1 MTAANPRQAADATT
15 NARWGC
21 QLYGGRVVPAELV
34 AQMTAG
40 DGQYG
45 LGTMRYSQQFGL
57 GDAFGHGG
65 NDPGYSSLM
74 VAIPGHHVALSVLL
88 ANGNKDA
95 WGIAEELVTALQP
108 LLGN

>member
-1 MTAANPRQAADATT
+1 
-15 NARWGC
+15 
-21 QLYGGRVVPAELV
+21 
-34 AQMTAG
+34 MTAG

-74 VAIPGHHVALSVLL
+74 VAIPGHHLALSVLL
-88 ANGNKDA
+88 ANSNKDVER
-95 WGIAEELVTALQP
+95 IVEDLVTAIQP
-108 LLGN
+108 LLGH